1 MKKPES
7 LVAVYIYTHT
17 HTGIFSEI
25 KKYKYMNIDYKI
37 LCVFLYA

>member
-7 LVAVYIYTHT
+7 LVAVY
-17 HTGIFSEI
+17 TGIFSEI